1 MAQDLDPYL
10 QSGQVTRLADWIRG
24 ASYTPLPDDWVIFV
38 ADVAQSTPAIAAG
51 RYKTVNALGVAC
63 IVAVTNACQD
73 DRIPYSF
80 GGDGA
85 AFVVPPSL
93 QAMVGA
99 ALLGLSEETAP
110 ALGLRLRVGRVPV
123 KTIRALGRDLLV
135 ARRPLSAGF
144 DMALFSGGGLSLADA
159 LVKAHPQLYAVPAQ
173 KRRRSPSV
181 QGLECRWND
190 VPSRNG
196 RILTL
201 MVRVRHNDLSR
212 LQGLLAQI
220 EALIPQANPVRLDN
234 LPLSWPPRHLE
245 TELRLKHQHAWVRAL
260 SRAGLWALTGLFSRV
275 LRRQAADTQTVA
287 GRFVASL
294 LDNTDHLKFDDVFR
308 AVLDVTEPQAQAL
321 EAALQ
326 ALQDAG
332 HVDYG
337 LHSSDHAL
345 MTCFVRS
352 MTQHVHFIDGG
363 GGGYAMAARQL
374 KERPAASP

>member
-1 MAQDLDPYL
+1 MARDLEPYL
-10 QSGQVTRLADWIRG
+10 QAVQVQRLSDWIVG
-24 ASYTPLPDDWVIFV
+24 ASYTPLPDDWLVFV

-63 IVAVTNACQD
+63 IVAVTNACGD

-93 QAMVGA
+93 QAVVGA
-99 ALLGLSEETAP
+99 ALQGLSEQTAP
-110 ALGLRLRVGRVPV
+110 ALGLALRVGRVPV
-123 KTIRALGRDLLV
+123 KTLRALGSDLRV
-135 ARRPLSAGF
+135 ARRPMSAGF
-144 DMALFSGGGLSLADA
+144 DQALFAGGGLSLADA
-159 LVKAHPQLYAVPAQ
+159 LVKAHPQLYAVTSRR
-173 KRRRSPSV
+173 KRAPSV

-201 MVRVRHNDLSR
+201 MVRARHNDLSP

-220 EALIPQANPVRLDN
+220 EALIPQANPVRHDN
-234 LPLSWPPRHLE
+234 LPLSWPPRHLG
-245 TELRLKHQHAWVRAL
+245 TELQLRQRSAWRRAL
-260 SRAGLWALTGLFSRV
+260 GHAGLWALTGLFSRL
-275 LRRQAADTQTVA
+275 LRRQAGDPQTTA
-287 GRFVASL
+287 GRYVSSL

-308 AVLDVTEPQAQAL
+308 AVLDVSEAQAQAL

-326 ALQDAG
+326 ALQAAG
-332 HVDYG
+332 QVDYG

-352 MTQHVHFIDGG
+352 MTQHIHFVDGG
-363 GGGYAMAARQL
+363 DGGYAMAARQL
-374 KERPAASP
+374 KARQAAAT

>member
-10 QSGQVTRLADWIRG
+10 QAGQVTRLADWIRG
-24 ASYTPLPDDWVIFV
+24 ASYTPLPDDWVVFV

-63 IVAVTNACQD
+63 IVAVTNACRD

-93 QAMVGA
+93 QAAVGA
-99 ALLGLSEETAP
+99 VLLGLSEQTAP
-110 ALGLRLRVGRVPV
+110 VLGLQLRVGRVPV
-123 KTIRALGRDLLV
+123 KTIRALGSDLLV
-135 ARRPLSAGF
+135 ARRHLSAGF

-159 LVKAHPQLYAVPAQ
+159 LVKDHPQLYAVSS
-173 KRRRSPSV
+173 KRRRNPSV

-201 MVRVRHNDLSR
+201 IVRAKHDDLSQLR
-212 LQGLLAQI
+212 GLLAQI
-220 EALIPQANPVRLDN
+220 EALIPQANPVRRDN
-234 LPLSWPPRHLE
+234 LSLSWPPSHLG
-245 TELRLKHQHAWVRAL
+245 TELQIKHQRSWLRAL
-260 SRAGLWALTGLFSRV
+260 CHAGLWALTGLFSRL
-275 LRRQAADTQTVA
+275 LRRQAADERTAA
-287 GRFVASL
+287 GRYVTGL

-308 AVLDVTEPQAQAL
+308 AVLDVTESQAQAL
-321 EAALQ
+321 EASLQ

-332 HVDYG
+332 QVDYG

-352 MTQHVHFIDGG
+352 MTQHVHFVDGG
-363 GGGYAMAARQL
+363 DGGYAMAARQL
-374 KERPAASP
+374 KARQASSA